1 MALRLEVAKEEAA
14 TIPETGVVRLHEI
27 TPSMLIQNGLELE
40 DQQCVQTFP
49 SNFLKLTRM
58 LDD

>member
-1 MALRLEVAKEEAA
+1 MALRLELAKEEAA
-14 TIPETGVVRLHEI
+14 AIPETGVVRPHEM

-40 DQQCVQTFP
+40 EQQCVQTI
-49 SNFLKLTRM
+49 SSDFLDLTCV